1 MIFIIGLGRSGS
13 GMLMN
18 VLNNHPEIFIDTE
31 INYRFLFKKCIYSE
45 LKKIDNLK
53 RDDNAI
59 KAVELIFSGNIPN
72 SIPIY
77 GEIKFD
83 DFKREFLS
91 SNRTYKSLF
100 ELLIKLKNV
109 INNKKRIG
117 AKFPVHF
124 SYLKMLLKWYP
135 ESKIIFLTR
144 DPRAVFVSE
153 LKAKRKY
160 TDARQYPIGKN
171 NLFFKWSVL
180 FYVVIQWVWAQR
192 IYNKYLSEF
201 DLYLLKYESLVE
213 NPIYETKKLCD
224 FLECEFY
231 DYLIDIPVDN
241 SSFNDSISK
250 GFNKI
255 AIDRWKNEIKKFDKL
270 LVEIITRN
278 QRKKIGY

>member
-1 MIFIIGLGRSGS
+1 
-13 GMLMN
+13 MN